1 MDNKFTL
8 KLQQWLL
15 TPDDQKDWDKGALM
29 LLQLTNN
36 KIMYRNICGNPKAKS
51 EYIKGKLQQHLNFR
65 LEKKTH
71 AEVEE
76 MQKKVDVIAK
86 KTIKPESEFADFK
99 AGKRADH
106 DALPDEIQA
115 RYVENLNIVH
125 RMRELHLQLR
135 KISNDNVTCPDSERY
150 PFLKELI
157 ALDKQIHENWDVY
170 DHYVVQENVKTEPV
184 PENKEEEPEEKPKKV
199 SKSKRKKK

>member
-15 TPDDQKDWDKGALM
+15 TPDEQKDWDKGALM

-36 KIMYRNICGNPKAKS
+36 KIMYRNICGNPKAKA

-86 KTIKPESEFADFK
+86 ETIKPESEFADFK

-157 ALDKQIHENWDVY
+157 ALDKQLHGNWDVY
-170 DHYVVQENVKTEPV
+170 DHYVVQKNVKTESV
-184 PENKEEEPEEKPKKV
+184 PENKEEESEEKPKKAD
-199 SKSKRKKK
+199 KSKRKKK

>member
-86 KTIKPESEFADFK
+86 ETIKPESEFADFK

-115 RYVENLNIVH
+115 KYVENLNIVH

-170 DHYVVQENVKTEPV
+170 DHYVIEKEVEKTSQ
-184 PENKEEEPEEKPKKV
+184 KK
-199 SKSKRKKK
+199 KRKGK